1 VKSIYFV
8 LWAAL
13 FPASVLAQAP
23 AAPAGP
29 AAPTGTIDQDKG
41 AGAVQQPAGRSSS
54 SRPGFTPPPMN
65 IRIRDEGIKMP
76 KCTAES
82 REGEACKK

>member
-1 VKSIYFV
+1 MRT
-8 LWAAL
+8 LCALMAAAFSAGAL
-13 FPASVLAQAP
+13 AQTPATPAS
-23 AAPAGP
+23 PAGT
-29 AAPTGTIDQDKG
+29 ATTIDQDKG
-41 AGAVQQPAGRSSS
+41 GSTVQQPVMRSSG

-65 IRIRDEGIKMP
+65 IKIRDEGIKMP

>member
-1 VKSIYFV
+1 M
-8 LWAAL
+8 AAAFSAVAL
-13 FPASVLAQAP
+13 AQTPATPATPAS
-23 AAPAGP
+23 
-29 AAPTGTIDQDKG
+29 PTGATTTIDQDKG
-41 AGAVQQPAGRSSS
+41 GTTVQQPALRSSS

-65 IRIRDEGIKMP
+65 IKIYDEGIKMP